1 MPQLIP
7 SYCPNCDNY
16 NRNDPSV
23 DQTLEFR
30 TYSCLVI
37 GSIPK
42 ALIKYCPPC
51 AKNGNVSPAMKEG
64 MSLWEY
70 MHSNEGDDY
79 VDRLAVKI
87 KVADH
92 QDAQRKLENIVKEE
106 NAKFGKKK
114 KSHWWTRKSA
124 T

>member
-7 SYCPNCDNY
+7 SYCPKCDNY

-23 DQTLEFR
+23 DQSRDFKTF
-30 TYSCLVI
+30 SCLVI

-51 AKNGNVSPAMKEG
+51 AKYGNVSPPMKEG

-70 MHSNEGDDY
+70 LHSNEGDDFA
-79 VDRLAVKI
+79 DRLDVKI
-87 KVADH
+87 KVLDH
-92 QDAQRKLENIVKEE
+92 QDAQRKLENIVNEE
-106 NAKFGKKK
+106 NEKFGKKK
-114 KSHWWTRKSA
+114 KSHWWSRKSA
-124 T
+124 Q